1 VADGGKGDGIIPE
14 QESNGPEPTG
24 TGKVLESALS
34 PGELLEL
41 VRQSLDDDKALEPTV
56 IDLTGKTNLADFM
69 VVATGTS
76 QRHIA
81 SMAEKLMERLK
92 AAGHGYVQAE
102 GLDDAASTWILID
115 AGDVL
120 VHLFRAETRA
130 FYDIEKLWSVAPPR
144 RAAAAS
150 S

>member
-1 VADGGKGDGIIPE
+1 MVEAMGETEIGSEDDASGIA
-14 QESNGPEPTG
+14 GEP
-24 TGKVLESALS
+24 
-34 PGELLEL
+34 PPNRDLLGL
-41 VRQSLDDDKALEPTV
+41 VERSLDDDKAQDPAV
-56 IDLTGKTNLADFM
+56 IDLAGKTTLAEFM

-81 SMAEKLMERLK
+81 AMAENLVERLK
-92 AAGHGYVQAE
+92 AAGHGNVHAE
-102 GLDDAASTWILID
+102 GLQDAASTWILID

-144 RAAAAS
+144 RAAAPG
-150 S
+150 

>member
-1 VADGGKGDGIIPE
+1 MPQRRPQIPE
-14 QESNGPEPTG
+14 LEAAGATPEPATPP
-24 TGKVLESALS
+24 SA
-34 PGELLEL
+34 LLEL
-41 VRQSLDDDKALEPTV
+41 VTASLDDDKAIDTTD
-56 IDLTGKTNLADFM
+56 IDLAGKTTLADFM

-81 SMAEKLMERLK
+81 SMAENLVGRLK
-92 AAGHGYVQAE
+92 EAGFDRVHAE
-102 GLDDAASTWILID
+102 GLEDTASTWILID

-130 FYDIEKLWSVAPPR
+130 FYDIEKLWSVAAPR
-144 RAAAAS
+144 RAAAAAS

>member
-1 VADGGKGDGIIPE
+1 
-14 QESNGPEPTG
+14 
-24 TGKVLESALS
+24 
-34 PGELLEL
+34 
-41 VRQSLDDDKALEPTV
+41 
-56 IDLTGKTNLADFM
+56 M

-81 SMAEKLMERLK
+81 SMAENLVERLK
-92 AAGHGYVQAE
+92 AAGHGDVHAE
-102 GLDDAASTWILID
+102 GLQDAASTWILID

-144 RAAAAS
+144 RAAAVGS

>member
-1 VADGGKGDGIIPE
+1 MPA
-14 QESNGPEPTG
+14 EP
-24 TGKVLESALS
+24 
-34 PGELLEL
+34 PGENAISSEHDVTATDGESPPNRELLGL
-41 VRQSLDDDKALEPTV
+41 VERSLDDDKALEPTV
-56 IDLTGKTNLADFM
+56 IDLAGKTTLADFM

-81 SMAEKLMERLK
+81 SMAENLVERLK
-92 AAGHGYVQAE
+92 AAGHGDVQAE
-102 GLDDAASTWILID
+102 GLQDAASTWILID

-144 RAAAAS
+144 RAAAS

>member
-1 VADGGKGDGIIPE
+1 VK
-14 QESNGPEPTG
+14 
-24 TGKVLESALS
+24 
-34 PGELLEL
+34 
-41 VRQSLDDDKALEPTV
+41 QSLDDDKAIEPAV
-56 IDLTGKTNLADFM
+56 IDLEGKTSLADYM

-81 SMAEKLMERLK
+81 AMAEKLMERLK
-92 AAGHGYVQAE
+92 EKNHGHVLAE
-102 GLDDAASTWILID
+102 GLEDPASTWILID

-144 RAAAAS
+144 RAAAAAPS
-150 S
+150 

>member
-1 VADGGKGDGIIPE
+1 VK
-14 QESNGPEPTG
+14 
-24 TGKVLESALS
+24 
-34 PGELLEL
+34 
-41 VRQSLDDDKALEPTV
+41 RSLDDDKALDPVV
-56 IDLTGKTNLADFM
+56 IDLEGKTSIADYM

-81 SMAEKLMERLK
+81 AMAEKLMERLK
-92 AAGHGYVQAE
+92 DAGHGHVAAE
-102 GLDDAASTWILID
+102 GLEDPAGTWILID

-144 RAAAAS
+144 RAAAAPS
-150 S
+150 

>member
-1 VADGGKGDGIIPE
+1 MGLIE
-14 QESNGPEPTG
+14 
-24 TGKVLESALS
+24 
-34 PGELLEL
+34 
-41 VRQSLDDDKALEPTV
+41 RSLDDDKAQDPTV
-56 IDLTGKTNLADFM
+56 IDLAGKTTLADFM

-81 SMAEKLMERLK
+81 SMAENLVERLK
-92 AAGHGYVQAE
+92 AAGHGDVHAE
-102 GLDDAASTWILID
+102 GLQDAAATWILID

-130 FYDIEKLWSVAPPR
+130 FYDIEKLWSVAAPR
-144 RAAAAS
+144 RAAAAAS

>member
-1 VADGGKGDGIIPE
+1 V
-14 QESNGPEPTG
+14 
-24 TGKVLESALS
+24 
-34 PGELLEL
+34 LEL
-41 VRQSLDDDKALEPTV
+41 VKQSLDDDKALEPAV
-56 IDLTGKTNLADFM
+56 IDLEGKTSIADFM

-81 SMAEKLMERLK
+81 AMAEKLVERLK
-92 AAGHGYVQAE
+92 AVGHGHVLAE
-102 GLDDAASTWILID
+102 GLEDPGSTWVLID

-144 RAAAAS
+144 RAAAAQG
-150 S
+150 